1 VKVFHSRSALARCE
15 FAIAIVMSLLLI
27 VLHVRVLVHAGPL
40 WRDEVS
46 SFYVATAPN
55 LQAFRDSL
63 VLDPFPILF
72 VTVLRVW
79 IAIGFGSSDFGL
91 RLLAFLIGTSLIGAI
106 WLCCR
111 MIDKERWA
119 PLWPLALFGLTPV
132 TLIEGDSLRAYGLGL
147 IGIVMSFGLVWR
159 LAFRPWRLGTAVAA
173 AICALLAVQSLYLN
187 SLILFAICLAGII
200 ASFRRKQ
207 FVPLA
212 GIFFVGLIA
221 ALSLLPYAGIM
232 RDAHEQLALQRE
244 FQTVSN
250 GMSSLISAG
259 ALRGTAAKLVCILLF
274 SIGLSVVSLPSLR
287 RPLFD
292 RIKGTSDS
300 LVFAMIVVT
309 AGAITT
315 FGFLWS
321 SGVHSPRYRLPFT
334 AAATLSMQVVY
345 VTLRKNIGL
354 TVANLVGSGLTAA
367 AFIPSSYHLS
377 ELRRTNCDLAAAVV
391 ANSAAQDDLVIVTR
405 FTHAPTFQR
414 YYRGTAPWT
423 SVPAVAD
430 HLQHRA
436 YLARSVKLN
445 PDTIRDILLSIESE
459 LKAGHKVFLVGRFP
473 LSEIGR
479 PVSITSTP
487 ESGSS
492 WRLGIYLNMWRRQIV
507 NLLGQHAVQV
517 LKIALNESPPID
529 PQEKE
534 DVFVFSG
541 WKD

>member
-1 VKVFHSRSALARCE
+1 
-15 FAIAIVMSLLLI
+15 MSLLLI

-79 IAIGFGSSDFGL
+79 IALGFGSSDFGL

-300 LVFAMIVVT
+300 LVFAMIVVM

-492 WRLGIYLNMWRRQIV
+492 WRLGIYLNMWRSQIV

-534 DVFVFSG
+534 DVFLFSG

>member
-1 VKVFHSRSALARCE
+1 VFHSRSALARCE
-15 FAIAIVMSLLLI
+15 FATAIVMSLFLI

-46 SFYVATAPN
+46 SFYMATAPS
-55 LQAFRDSL
+55 LQAFLNSL

-72 VTVLRVW
+72 VAVLRVW
-79 IAIGFGSSDFGL
+79 VAVGFGNSDFGL
-91 RLLAFLIGTSLIGAI
+91 RLLGFLIGVSLLGAI
-106 WLCCR
+106 WVCCR

-119 PLWPLALFGLTPV
+119 PLWPLALFALTPV

-147 IGIVMSFGLVWR
+147 IGIVMSFGLLWR
-159 LAFRPWRLGTAVAA
+159 LVFRPWRLATAIVAA
-173 AICALLAVQSLYLN
+173 IAALVAVQSLYLN
-187 SLILFAICLAGII
+187 SLIVFAICLAGII
-200 ASFRRKQ
+200 VSLRRKQ
-207 FVPLA
+207 FGRLA
-212 GIFFVGLIA
+212 GILFVGLIA

-232 RDAHEQLALQRE
+232 RNAHEQLALQRE
-244 FQTVSN
+244 FQAISD
-250 GMSSLISAG
+250 GMPSLTSPG
-259 ALRGTAAKLVCILLF
+259 MLRGTVAKWVCILLF
-274 SIGLSVVSLPSLR
+274 LFGLIIVSVPSLR
-287 RPLFD
+287 RPLFA
-292 RIKGTSDS
+292 RIKRGNDS
-300 LVFAMIVVT
+300 LVFAAIVVVV
-309 AGAITT
+309 GAITT

-321 SGVHSPRYRLPFT
+321 SGVHSSRYRLPFM

-345 VTLRKNIGL
+345 ATLRKNIGL

-367 AFIPSSYHLS
+367 AFIPSSYHSS

-391 ANSAAQDDLVIVTR
+391 ANSTAQDDLVIVTR

-473 LSEIGR
+473 LSETAR
-479 PVSITSTP
+479 PVSITPTP
-487 ESGSS
+487 ESGSG
-492 WRLGIYLNMWRRQIV
+492 WRLGIYLNLWRSQIV
-507 NLLGQHAVQV
+507 NLLGQHAVEV
-517 LKIALNESPPID
+517 VKIALNESQPID

>member
-1 VKVFHSRSALARCE
+1 MFHSRSALTQGE

-79 IAIGFGSSDFGL
+79 ITLGFGSSDFGL

-300 LVFAMIVVT
+300 LVFAMIVVM

-492 WRLGIYLNMWRRQIV
+492 WRLGIYLNMWRSQIV

-534 DVFVFSG
+534 DVFLFSG

>member
-1 VKVFHSRSALARCE
+1 MFHSRSALTQCE

-79 IAIGFGSSDFGL
+79 IALGFGSSDFGL

-300 LVFAMIVVT
+300 LVFAMIVVM

-405 FTHAPTFQR
+405 FTHAPTSQR
-414 YYRGTAPWT
+414 YYRGTAPWP

-492 WRLGIYLNMWRRQIV
+492 WRLGIYLNMWRSQIV

-534 DVFVFSG
+534 DVFLFSG

>member
-1 VKVFHSRSALARCE
+1 MFHSRSALTQCE

-79 IAIGFGSSDFGL
+79 IALGFGSSDFGL

-244 FQTVSN
+244 FQTVFN

-300 LVFAMIVVT
+300 LVFAMIVVM

-492 WRLGIYLNMWRRQIV
+492 WRLGIYLNMWRSQIV

-534 DVFVFSG
+534 DVFLFSG

>member
-1 VKVFHSRSALARCE
+1 MFHSRSALARCE

-79 IAIGFGSSDFGL
+79 IALGFGSSDFGL

-300 LVFAMIVVT
+300 LVFAMIVVM

-492 WRLGIYLNMWRRQIV
+492 WRLGIYLNMWRSQIV

>member
-300 LVFAMIVVT
+300 LVFAMIVVM

-492 WRLGIYLNMWRRQIV
+492 WRLGIYLNMWRSQIV

-534 DVFVFSG
+534 DVFLFSG

>member
-1 VKVFHSRSALARCE
+1 VKVFHSRSALTQGE

-79 IAIGFGSSDFGL
+79 IALGFGSSDFGL

-300 LVFAMIVVT
+300 LVFAMIVVM

-492 WRLGIYLNMWRRQIV
+492 WRLGIYLNMWRSQIV

-534 DVFVFSG
+534 DVFLFSG

>member
-1 VKVFHSRSALARCE
+1 MFHSRSALAQCE

-79 IAIGFGSSDFGL
+79 IALGFGGTDFGL

-187 SLILFAICLAGII
+187 SLILFAICLAGVI

-300 LVFAMIVVT
+300 LVFAMIVVM

-534 DVFVFSG
+534 DVFLFSG

>member
-79 IAIGFGSSDFGL
+79 IALGFGGSDFGL

-147 IGIVMSFGLVWR
+147 IGIVMSFGLLWR

-200 ASFRRKQ
+200 VSFRRKQ

-232 RDAHEQLALQRE
+232 RNAHEQLALQRE

-292 RIKGTSDS
+292 RIKGASDS
-300 LVFAMIVVT
+300 LVFAIIVVM

-391 ANSAAQDDLVIVTR
+391 AKSAAQDDLVIVTR

-473 LSEIGR
+473 LLEIGR

-487 ESGSS
+487 ESGSG
-492 WRLGIYLNMWRRQIV
+492 WRLGIYLNMWRSQIV

-517 LKIALNESPPID
+517 VKIALNESPPID

>member
-79 IAIGFGSSDFGL
+79 IALGFGSSDFGL

-111 MIDKERWA
+111 LIDKERWA

-300 LVFAMIVVT
+300 LVFAMIVVM

-492 WRLGIYLNMWRRQIV
+492 WRLGIYLNMWRSQIV

-534 DVFVFSG
+534 DVFLFSG

>member
-1 VKVFHSRSALARCE
+1 MFHSRSALARCE
-15 FAIAIVMSLLLI
+15 FATAIVMSLFLV

-46 SFYVATAPN
+46 SFYMATAPN
-55 LQAFRDSL
+55 LQVFLNSL

-79 IAIGFGSSDFGL
+79 IALGFGSIDFGL

-300 LVFAMIVVT
+300 LVFAMIVVM

-492 WRLGIYLNMWRRQIV
+492 WRLGIYLNMWRSQIV

>member
-1 VKVFHSRSALARCE
+1 MFHSRSALAQCE

-79 IAIGFGSSDFGL
+79 IAIGFGDSDFGL

-300 LVFAMIVVT
+300 LVFAMIVVM

-534 DVFVFSG
+534 DVFLFSG

>member
-1 VKVFHSRSALARCE
+1 MFHSRSALARCE
-15 FAIAIVMSLLLI
+15 FATAIVMSLFLV

-79 IAIGFGSSDFGL
+79 IALGFGGSDFGL

-300 LVFAMIVVT
+300 LVFAMIVVM

-492 WRLGIYLNMWRRQIV
+492 WRLGIYLNMWRSQIV